1 MRVWGKEGM
10 MWPCMAA
17 GGREGTKASV
27 ALATNLSI
35 SPFATRTQTVGA
47 SGLRF
52 DMGALDE
59 K

>member
-1 MRVWGKEGM
+1 

-27 ALATNLSI
+27 ALGTNFSG
-35 SPFATRTQTVGA
+35 SPFATWTQTVEA

-52 DMGALDE
+52 DMGALD
-59 K
+59 KK